1 MGRESVCCIDA
12 QLAARAQP
20 VVDALR
26 RAKLCVVTAESCTGG
41 LIAAILSHGMQASDC
56 LHGGYVVYTKAQKTA
71 ALGVDGPLLESRG
84 SVNAEVAR
92 QMVLGAL
99 GRSPANIAISVTG
112 VLGPDPDE
120 DGNPP
125 GLVYLAVCRSGQAPI
140 VVQRNYAASDPD
152 AVRREVI
159 IEALGMLQRSASD
172 QAASPEFCPA

>member
-1 MGRESVCCIDA
+1 MGREPVCCVDA
-12 QLAARAQP
+12 QLSGRAQP

-56 LHGGYVVYTKAQKTA
+56 LHGGFVVYTKTHKAR
-71 ALGVDGPLLESRG
+71 ALGVDSALLQSRG

-99 GRSPANIAISVTG
+99 ARSPANLALSVTG

-125 GLVYLAVCRSGQAPI
+125 GLVYLAVCRSDQAP
-140 VVQRNYAASDPD
+140 VVIERNYAASDPD
-152 AVRREVI
+152 RIRREVI
-159 IEALGMLQRSASD
+159 IEALGLLQRSASG
-172 QAASPEFCPA
+172 

>member
-1 MGRESVCCIDA
+1 MMCCVDHL
-12 QLAARAQP
+12 LAARAQP

-56 LHGGYVVYTKAQKTA
+56 LHGGYVVYTKTQKSA
-71 ALGVDGPLLESRG
+71 ALGVDAALLETRG

-99 GRSPANIAISVTG
+99 GRSPANVAIAVTG

-125 GLVYLAVCRSGQAPI
+125 GLVYLAVCRRDQAP
-140 VVQRNYAASDPD
+140 VVAQRNYDGSNPD

-172 QAASPEFCPA
+172 QAGS